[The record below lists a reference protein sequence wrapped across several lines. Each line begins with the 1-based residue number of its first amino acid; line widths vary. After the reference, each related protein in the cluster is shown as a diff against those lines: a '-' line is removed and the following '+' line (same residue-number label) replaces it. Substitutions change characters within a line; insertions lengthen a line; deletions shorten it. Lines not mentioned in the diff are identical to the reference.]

1 MHEERVDLKYDFPLK
16 RARFVER
23 PNRFLTRC
31 ALEEGGKNI
40 VEAHLAD
47 PGRLKELLVPGK
59 TVWLRSVSNQARK
72 TRWSAVLCETPD
84 GNGLVSID
92 ATLPNRLI
100 AKAFQMNAMEEFF
113 GYSAIKAEHTD
124 DGSRWDFLLT
134 NPDKR
139 PLLIEVKS
147 VTLVE
152 NGIGLF
158 PDAVTARGAKHVRTL
173 SKLVRE
179 RRYDGAILFVVQ
191 REDAKAV
198 KAAEHIDPAF
208 AYALEEARQAGVRIL
223 GRLCNV
229 SLEGIS
235 LGEVIEAG

>member
-1 MHEERVDLKYDFPLK
+1 VVAKQVFYSFNFPLV
-16 RARFVER
+16 RTRFVER
-23 PNRFLTRC
+23 PNRFLIRC
-31 ALEEGGKNI
+31 ALEGNDKDR
-40 VEAHLAD
+40 VEAHLTD
-47 PGRLKELLVPGK
+47 PGRLKELLVPGRS
-59 TVWLRSVSNQARK
+59 VWLRSVPNSKRK
-72 TRWSAVLCETPD
+72 TQWSAVLCETPD
-84 GNGLVSID
+84 GNALVSID
-92 ATLPNRLI
+92 ATFPNRLI
-100 AKAFQMNAMEEFF
+100 VRALEMKALEEFSS
-113 GYSAIKAEHTD
+113 YASIKAEYTVA
-124 DGSRWDFLLT
+124 GSRWDFLLED
-134 NPDKR
+134 PDKE

-173 SKLVRE
+173 SKLIRE

-198 KAAEHIDPAF
+198 KAAEQIDPAF
-208 AYALEEARQAGVRIL
+208 ASALEEARQAGVRIL